1 MKLLRF
7 IVVVAVFSAVTAGT
21 TIGQDKGK
29 AKGQLPQ
36 GWAKL
41 GLSDEQKTKIY
52 EVQAKHR
59 AKIEEL
65 EKQIKAVRE
74 QMYKDQVDVLT
85 DAQKARLKEIF
96 NEKLGETPSNEKKK

>member
-1 MKLLRF
+1 MKLLRS
-7 IVVVAVFSAVTAGT
+7 VAVVAVIAAITAGT
-21 TIGQDKGK
+21 TTGQDKGK

-59 AKIEEL
+59 AKIEDL
-65 EKQIKAVRE
+65 EKQIKAARD
-74 QMYKDQVDVLT
+74 QMYKDQVEVLT
-85 DAQKARLKEIF
+85 AAQKARLKEIVT
-96 NEKLGETPSNEKKK
+96 EKLGESPSTDKKK